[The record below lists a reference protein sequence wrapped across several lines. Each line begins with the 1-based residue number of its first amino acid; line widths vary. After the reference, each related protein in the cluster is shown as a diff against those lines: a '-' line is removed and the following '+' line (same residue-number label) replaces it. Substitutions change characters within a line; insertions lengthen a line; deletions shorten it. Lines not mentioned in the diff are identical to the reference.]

1 MRSLWTLYAPLG
13 AFVLALSALVFSAG
27 FYTAT
32 RVLSHQP
39 SPIIVERIASHET
52 DSTLKTPSAQ
62 GEASS
67 EEGSVVA
74 SVNSDKFH
82 YPWCPGAKQIKEA
95 NRIVFES
102 AAEAISAG
110 FTLAG
115 NCN

>member
-1 MRSLWTLYAPLG
+1 
-13 AFVLALSALVFSAG
+13 
-27 FYTAT
+27 
-32 RVLSHQP
+32 
-39 SPIIVERIASHET
+39 
-52 DSTLKTPSAQ
+52 
-62 GEASS
+62 
-67 EEGSVVA
+67 VVA

>member
-1 MRSLWTLYAPLG
+1 MRLVWTRYALLG
-13 AFVLALSALVFSAG
+13 ACILTLTALVFSAG

-32 RVLSHQP
+32 RVFSHQP
-39 SPIIVERIASHET
+39 NPIVVERIASHET
-52 DSTLKTPSAQ
+52 DSTPKTPTAQ
-62 GEASS
+62 GEGSPQ
-67 EEGSVVA
+67 EGSVVA

-95 NRIVFES
+95 NKIVFGS